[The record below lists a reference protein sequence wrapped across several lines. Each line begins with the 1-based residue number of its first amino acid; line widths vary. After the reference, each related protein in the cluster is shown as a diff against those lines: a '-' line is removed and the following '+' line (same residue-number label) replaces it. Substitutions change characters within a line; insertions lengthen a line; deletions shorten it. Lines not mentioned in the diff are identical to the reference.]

1 MLGRGQREPSVPDVV
16 GRAELVHVL
25 EEGQVAEGTGGRLK
39 SKDTVSVG
47 VLIKQFGK
55 THYEWRIMF

>member
-39 SKDTVSVG
+39 SKDTISLTVG
-47 VLIKQFGK
+47 SLPNKGF
-55 THYEWRIMF
+55 